1 MKKVLF
7 IQLIGNSYGGVWQ
20 VIKMVGEQLIKEGY
34 EVSIVSLRENH
45 INIKLEHDPKLKL
58 YTINKKDI
66 WENNYTGREIIKDLN
81 DFHLI
86 NFMKKIF
93 IRLKHEISIRKD
105 TKKLQQYICEYNPDY
120 LITAHYQLIDMIP
133 KAYLDRT
140 IHQQHLAFR
149 ETINHKATKRVFD
162 KYKDKIKFL
171 WLTKQTMLD
180 AVDYGITD
188 SYYIYNAVRF
198 KTDKIADVINNKKL
212 ITIARLS
219 PEKRI
224 DLMVDI
230 VEEIFKDKR
239 FKNWT
244 LEIFGNGTEESLIKK
259 HIKNYKQIKL
269 MGVTNNPK
277 KELLSSSI
285 NLNTSSYEGF
295 SLSIL
300 EANECGVPTLSLDF
314 GESVHEQIL
323 NNQTGIIVESKE
335 DYINKL
341 KELML
346 DEKKLLQLSKNVKEF
361 SNNFH
366 IEKII
371 DKWLDLFNELD
382 KQ

>member
-45 INIKLEHDPKLKL
+45 INIKLDHDPKLKL

-162 KYKDKIKFL
+162 KYKDKIK
-171 WLTKQTMLD
+171 LD
-180 AVDYGITD
+180 
-188 SYYIYNAVRF
+188 R
-198 KTDKIADVINNKKL
+198 K
-212 ITIARLS
+212 
-219 PEKRI
+219 
-224 DLMVDI
+224 
-230 VEEIFKDKR
+230 
-239 FKNWT
+239 
-244 LEIFGNGTEESLIKK
+244 
-259 HIKNYKQIKL
+259 
-269 MGVTNNPK
+269 
-277 KELLSSSI
+277 
-285 NLNTSSYEGF
+285 
-295 SLSIL
+295 
-300 EANECGVPTLSLDF
+300 
-314 GESVHEQIL
+314 SV
-323 NNQTGIIVESKE
+323 V
-335 DYINKL
+335 
-341 KELML
+341 
-346 DEKKLLQLSKNVKEF
+346 
-361 SNNFH
+361 
-366 IEKII
+366 
-371 DKWLDLFNELD
+371 
-382 KQ
+382 

>member
-1 MKKVLF
+1 MIENAGIDYKELYLQMQSAVVALSKTLEEIQKENKNLKEENEYLKRKLF
-7 IQLIGNSYGGVWQ
+7 GTKSETSKSLGF
-20 VIKMVGEQLIKEGY
+20 EQLSLFDEAEAEANPDEEQFILE
-34 EVSIVSLRENH
+34 EV
-45 INIKLEHDPKLKL
+45 KF
-58 YTINKKDI
+58 NKK
-66 WENNYTGREIIKDLN
+66 
-81 DFHLI
+81 
-86 NFMKKIF
+86 KK
-93 IRLKHEISIRKD
+93 
-105 TKKLQQYICEYNPDY
+105 
-120 LITAHYQLIDMIP
+120 
-133 KAYLDRT
+133 
-140 IHQQHLAFR
+140 
-149 ETINHKATKRVFD
+149 
-162 KYKDKIKFL
+162 
-171 WLTKQTMLD
+171 
-180 AVDYGITD
+180 
-188 SYYIYNAVRF
+188 
-198 KTDKIADVINNKKL
+198 
-212 ITIARLS
+212 
-219 PEKRI
+219 
-224 DLMVDI
+224 
-230 VEEIFKDKR
+230 
-239 FKNWT
+239 
-244 LEIFGNGTEESLIKK
+244 
-259 HIKNYKQIKL
+259 YKQIKL